1 MVSYTEAVRLTDV
14 DARLL
19 ATLEAIVRE
28 GSFGAAADELGITP
42 SAVSQ
47 QMTELE
53 RRLGRPVLHRRPLR
67 PTPAGDIL
75 VDAALRARGALARAQ
90 ALLDALDDGE
100 SGRVRVGAFTSA
112 TAGPVAVAV
121 ASFRAEFPGVKVE
134 LVQAEPPDCY
144 DGLLRGDLDVSVTY
158 LYPQSPQPV
167 PSGIVV
173 RQAAVDDF
181 VAVLP
186 RAHRLAR
193 RRSVD
198 LQDLQHEDLIGT
210 PLTRLPFPWPGE
222 RRPRTEEI
230 GVVFEGEDYT
240 TTLRLVS
247 HGLGVALLPRLVAR
261 EPGPAVR
268 VVPLRGRPWVRNV
281 YVATV
286 EGERESLAAAE
297 MRAHL
302 HSALAG

>member
-1 MVSYTEAVRLTDV
+1 MPDI
-14 DARLL
+14 DPRLL
-19 ATLEAIVRE
+19 GTLEAIVRE

-90 ALLDALDDGE
+90 TLLDALDNGE

-112 TAGPVAVAV
+112 TAGPVAAAV
-121 ASFRAEFPGVKVE
+121 ATFRSEFPGVKVE

-144 DGLLRGDLDVSVTY
+144 DGLLRGDLDVTVTY
-158 LYPQSPQPV
+158 LYPQSPQPI
-167 PSGIVV
+167 PSGIEV

-181 VAVLP
+181 VAVVP
-186 RAHRLAR
+186 RTHRLAR
-193 RRSVD
+193 RRSID
-198 LQDLQHEDLIGT
+198 LQDLQDEDLIGT

-222 RRPRTEEI
+222 RRPRTDEI

-261 EPGPAVR
+261 EPGPAIR
-268 VVPLRGRPWVRNV
+268 VIPLRGQPWVRNV

-286 EGERESLAAAE
+286 AGERES
-297 MRAHL
+297 RAV
-302 HSALAG
+302 SAMQSHVRRALSG